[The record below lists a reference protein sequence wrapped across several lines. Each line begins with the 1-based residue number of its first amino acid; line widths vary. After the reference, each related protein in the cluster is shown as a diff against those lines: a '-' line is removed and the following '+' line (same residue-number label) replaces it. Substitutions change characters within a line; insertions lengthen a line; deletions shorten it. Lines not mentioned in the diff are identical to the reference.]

1 MVKIFGKRYYINV
14 DNLVNR
20 CTNLLYVQSEESDK
34 KENEENEENEENDTK
49 KASLV
54 AEMNLFKYEL
64 LKMCVDRV
72 LSDTQEDED
81 EMGIYSQ
88 KNYETS
94 FQIAFNTLI
103 KYNILTEDDE

>member
-1 MVKIFGKRYYINV
+1 MVKIFGKFYYINV
-14 DNLVNR
+14 DNLVNK
-20 CTNLLYVQSEESDK
+20 CTNLLYIES
-34 KENEENEENEENDTK
+34 EENDKEEKEEKEENVTK
-49 KASLV
+49 ETSLV
-54 AEMNLFKYEL
+54 AEMNIFKYEL

-72 LSDTQEDED
+72 LNDAQEDDD

-103 KYNILTEDDE
+103 KYNIITDDDE

>member
-1 MVKIFGKRYYINV
+1 MVKIFGKFYYINV
-14 DNLVNR
+14 DNLVNK
-20 CTNLLYVQSEESDK
+20 CTNLLYIES
-34 KENEENEENEENDTK
+34 EENDKEEKEENVTK
-49 KASLV
+49 ETSLV
-54 AEMNLFKYEL
+54 AEMNIFKYEL

-72 LSDTQEDED
+72 LNDAQEDDD

-103 KYNILTEDDE
+103 KYNIITDDDE